1 MTINTTPIWEIV
13 MATRILLVTS
23 SILGEHGQSNA
34 LANHLRERAAG
45 RDELAITHRDLAV
58 DSLPHLGLEELSS
71 WQVAADER
79 SAEQQVLAQ
88 RSDDLIDE
96 LQAHDVL
103 VLAVPMYNFGIPSQ
117 LKAWFDRV
125 MRAGTTFRYTEQGPV
140 GLVKGKHA
148 VILAARGGQYAGTE
162 NDTQTPHLKAML
174 GMIGITDVSTIYAE
188 GLAMGDGLRNAALKE
203 ARQAIDSL
211 VERL

>member
-1 MTINTTPIWEIV
+1 

-34 LANHLRERAAG
+34 LASHLRQRVAG
-45 RDELAITHRDLAV
+45 RSDLTVSHRDLAV
-58 DSLPHLGLEELSS
+58 ESLPHLGFEELSS
-71 WQVAADER
+71 WQVAAAER

-88 RSDDLIDE
+88 RSDSLIEE

-103 VLAVPMYNFGIPSQ
+103 ILAVPMYNFGIPSQ

-125 MRAGTTFRYTEQGPV
+125 MRAGTTFRYTEQGPE
-140 GLVKGKHA
+140 GLVKGKRA
-148 VILAARGGQYAGTE
+148 AILAARGGQYAGTE
-162 NDTQTPHLKAML
+162 LDTQTPHLKAML
-174 GMIGITDVSTIYAE
+174 GMIGISDVSVIYAE
-188 GLAMGDGLRNAALKE
+188 GLAMGDALRDAALKE

-211 VERL
+211 VADL

>member
-1 MTINTTPIWEIV
+1 

-34 LANHLRERAAG
+34 LAGHLRERVAG
-45 RDELAITHRDLAV
+45 RNDVAVTHRDLASE
-58 DSLPHLGLEELSS
+58 SLPHLGLEELSS

-79 SAEQQVLAQ
+79 SAEQQMLAE
-88 RSDDLIDE
+88 RSDSLIEE

-125 MRAGTTFRYTEQGPV
+125 MRAGTTFRYTEQGPE
-140 GLVKGKHA
+140 GLVKGKRA

-162 NDTQTPHLKAML
+162 LDSQTPHLKAML
-174 GMIGITDVSTIYAE
+174 GMIGISDVSVIFAE
-188 GLAMGDGLRNAALKE
+188 GLAMGEGLRDAALKE
-203 ARQAIDSL
+203 ARQAIYGLVASL
-211 VERL
+211 